1 MFYLATH
8 AERGCFIFYYEDGH
22 MPIGGNYGAFEFPT
36 HAPSR
41 SYEELRTFSDVL
53 KRLTKDKITII
64 DSDPQFYQLVARHPE
79 FSL

>member
-8 AERGCFIFYYEDGH
+8 IKRGCFVFYYEDGG
-22 MPIGGNYGAFEFPT
+22 MPISSNYGSFEFPT
-36 HAPSR
+36 HAPSK
-41 SYEELRTFSDVL
+41 SYEELRTFSGIL
-53 KRLTKDKITII
+53 KRMLKDKITII

>member
-1 MFYLATH
+1 MFYLAAH
-8 AERGCFIFYYEDGH
+8 AERGCFILYYEDGH
-22 MPIGGNYGAFEFPT
+22 MPISSYYGVFEFPT

-41 SYEELRTFSDVL
+41 PYEELRTFSDVL
-53 KRLTKDKITII
+53 KRMLKDKTTII

>member
-8 AERGCFIFYYEDGH
+8 AKRGCFILYYEDGCT
-22 MPIGGNYGAFEFPT
+22 PICSDYGSFEFPT
-36 HAPSR
+36 HTLSKL
-41 SYEELRTFSDVL
+41 YEELRTFSGLL
-53 KRLTKDKITII
+53 KRMLKDKITII

>member
-1 MFYLATH
+1 MFYLVTH
-8 AERGCFIFYYEDGH
+8 AKRGCFIFYYEDGH
-22 MPIGGNYGAFEFPT
+22 TPISSNYGAFEFPT

-41 SYEELRTFSDVL
+41 PYEGLRTFSDVL

>member
-8 AERGCFIFYYEDGH
+8 TKRGCFIFYYEDGG
-22 MPIGGNYGAFEFPT
+22 MPISSNYGSFEFPT
-36 HAPSR
+36 HAPNKP
-41 SYEELRTFSDVL
+41 YEELRAFSNILEHFAKEGV
-53 KRLTKDKITII
+53 TIL